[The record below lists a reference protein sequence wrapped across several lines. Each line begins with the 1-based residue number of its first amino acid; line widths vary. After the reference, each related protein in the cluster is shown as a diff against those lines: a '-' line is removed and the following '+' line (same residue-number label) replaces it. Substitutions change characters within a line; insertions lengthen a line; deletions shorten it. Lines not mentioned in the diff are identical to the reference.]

1 MWKKGKLN
9 SEKIWK
15 IWKKS
20 KLKCEMVWKI
30 WRKCKL
36 NSEKIWKMGKCTT
49 TIVRKQRGEND
60 VTSCDVTSGYMPD
73 VTSGHLPS
81 NDVISG
87 DATSGYILKT
97 NNPFVLGTSIL

>member
-1 MWKKGKLN
+1 MRKKSKLN

-30 WRKCKL
+30 WRKSKL
-36 NSEKIWKMGKCTT
+36 NSEKIWKMGMCTL
-49 TIVRKQRGEND
+49 TIVMKMCGENN
-60 VTSCDVTSGYMPD
+60 

-97 NNPFVLGTSIL
+97 NNPFLFVLGTSIL

>member
-1 MWKKGKLN
+1 MN

-20 KLKCEMVWKI
+20 KLKCEMVWTI
-30 WRKCKL
+30 LRKSKL
-36 NSEKIWKMGKCTT
+36 NSEKIWKMRKCTT
-49 TIVRKQRGEND
+49 TIVRKKRGEND
-60 VTSCDVTSGYMPD
+60 VTSCDVTSG
-73 VTSGHLPS
+73 HLPY

-97 NNPFVLGTSIL
+97 NNPFLFVLGTSML

>member
-1 MWKKGKLN
+1 MYYYYSN
-9 SEKIWK
+9 EKARE
-15 IWKKS
+15 S
-20 KLKCEMVWKI
+20 
-30 WRKCKL
+30 
-36 NSEKIWKMGKCTT
+36 
-49 TIVRKQRGEND
+49 D
-60 VTSCDVTSGYMPD
+60 ATSRHVPE

>member
-1 MWKKGKLN
+1 MIWKIWKKSKLN
-9 SEKIWK
+9 SEKIWTMR
-15 IWKKS
+15 KKS

-30 WRKCKL
+30 WRKSKL

-49 TIVRKQRGEND
+49 TIVRKKRGEN
-60 VTSCDVTSGYMPD
+60 D

-81 NDVISG
+81 NDLISG

-97 NNPFVLGTSIL
+97 KNPFLFVLGT

>member
-1 MWKKGKLN
+1 M
-9 SEKIWK
+9 
-15 IWKKS
+15 
-20 KLKCEMVWKI
+20 
-30 WRKCKL
+30 

-49 TIVRKQRGEND
+49 TIVRKKRGENDVTSCD

>member
-1 MWKKGKLN
+1 MK
-9 SEKIWK
+9 KIWK
-15 IWKKS
+15 IRKKS

-30 WRKCKL
+30 LRRSKL

-49 TIVRKQRGEND
+49 TMVRKKRGEND
-60 VTSCDVTSGYMPD
+60 VTSCDVTSGHVPD

-81 NDVISG
+81 NDVIFG

-97 NNPFVLGTSIL
+97 NNPFLFVLGTSML